1 MEIDL
6 KQLRELMRSL
16 KQFDVTELEIEKDGE
31 RVYLRRGPDVSL
43 ATAISPG
50 IAPANFNMPSMMP
63 APGSSP
69 SVPPPPPMPL
79 IDDPNVVTIT
89 SPFVGTFYRS
99 PSPDAASFVEV
110 GSEIRSGTVLCIVE
124 AMKLMNEIESE
135 IAGTFVEVMSET
147 GKTVEYGD
155 ILFRVRKA

>member
-31 RVYLRRGPDVSL
+31 RVYLRRGADASLVPGTLVSAQSMPSTPPPAL
-43 ATAISPG
+43 PAPVATAGAAS
-50 IAPANFNMPSMMP
+50 ASAAN
-63 APGSSP
+63 
-69 SVPPPPPMPL
+69 
-79 IDDPNVVTIT
+79 DPNLVSIT

-110 GSEIRSGTVLCIVE
+110 GSEIRPGLVLCIVE
-124 AMKLMNEIESE
+124 AMKLMNEIEAE
-135 IAGTFVEVMSET
+135 ISGTIVEVLVEN
-147 GKTVEYGD
+147 GKPVEYGD
-155 ILFRVRKA
+155 ALFKVRKAG